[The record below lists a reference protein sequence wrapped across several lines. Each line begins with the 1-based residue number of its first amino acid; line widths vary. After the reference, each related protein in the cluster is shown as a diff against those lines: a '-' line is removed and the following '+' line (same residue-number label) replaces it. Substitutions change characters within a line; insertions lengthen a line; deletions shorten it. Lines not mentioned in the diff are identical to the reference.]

1 MAISFV
7 ALSISDEATPN
18 VGPKPTGTADNDIML
33 AHVWAYEETVTSV
46 PTGWTLLEQQ
56 STSDVTA
63 QPEVFNAYLYIKEA
77 GASEPAD
84 YTWGTSGP
92 STNRRVEI
100 VSYRGCLLSGPTSE
114 DRATHT
120 ENAGSNTLSLPN
132 MNTGAVGRR
141 LVLLAAVGLLTPTAT
156 LGSPWVERLDEDG
169 QFVLDRR
176 IVVAGTVTSSPL
188 TISATITSWGFE
200 VMLVPDPDPP
210 GDRDYCQS
218 VDTQIN

>member
-1 MAISFV
+1 MISFV
-7 ALSISDEATPN
+7 ARSISDVATPN
-18 VGPKPTGTADNDIML
+18 VGPKPTGTAEGDLMI
-33 AHVWAYEETVTSV
+33 AHVWAYEETVTAA

-56 STSDVTA
+56 STNDVEG

-84 YTWGTSGP
+84 YTWTTSGP
-92 STNRRVEI
+92 STNRRVVI
-100 VSYRGCLLSGPTSE
+100 ATYRGVLLSGPTSE

-141 LVLLAAVGLLTPTAT
+141 LVLMAAVGITTPTAS
-156 LGSPWVERLDEDG
+156 LLSPWVERLDDDG

-176 IVVAGTVTSSPL
+176 IAVAGTVTSSPL
-188 TISATITSWGFE
+188 TISVVITSWGFE
-200 VMLVPDPDPP
+200 VMLVPNPDQP